1 MLAVTRRPEIRA
13 RLVRVSADFGL
24 PSPTFH
30 CSVEEALAARGDA
43 ALIFLDLSCC
53 CGERGLRHSVERWL
67 RRSPGT
73 ELVLFV
79 PLIDRECE
87 THAMFD
93 IAALGVGRVMTAS
106 DFMRAEVWLTVQK
119 AQHVAVLQKEL
130 LDDFRRAVE
139 ATGRPLRAPEIVQ
152 RIVVN
157 VPTNAACLRMAAW
170 DGEAGSAAA
179 QRKALWKQLRTA
191 GQMPASWL
199 VLTFRVLWYAKLR
212 EAGLS
217 TSRIATFLGF
227 RTPRHLRMTLKRRF
241 GVCMKELHQVRYD
254 DALAW
259 SAELCTR
266 DQSRVAG
273 RAGAV
278 LDHPPLPVR
287 NKPAPRRDRSAPASG
302 N

>member
-1 MLAVTRRPEIRA
+1 MA
-13 RLVRVSADFGL
+13 RVDS
-24 PSPTFH
+24 
-30 CSVEEALAARGDA
+30 

-53 CGERGLRHSVERWL
+53 CGEPGLRRSVERWL
-67 RRSPGT
+67 RRSPAT

-79 PLIDRECE
+79 PLLDRECE

-106 DFMRAEVWLTVQK
+106 DFLRTEVWLTVQK
-119 AQHVAVLQKEL
+119 AQHVAVLQKQL
-130 LDDFRRAVE
+130 LDDFARAVE
-139 ATGRPLRAPEIVQ
+139 ATGHQLRAAAIVQ

-157 VPTNAACLRMAAW
+157 IPTNAACIRMAAW
-170 DGEAGSAAA
+170 DSEPGSTAA
-179 QRKALWKQLRTA
+179 QRKALWKELRRA

-217 TSRIATFLGF
+217 TSGIANFLGF

-241 GVCMKELHQVRYD
+241 GVCMKELHQVRYN
-254 DALAW
+254 DALTW

-266 DQSRVAG
+266 DHSRDAG

-278 LDHPPLPVR
+278 LAHPPLPVR
-287 NKPAPRRDRSAPASG
+287 NKPAPRRNRSAPASDS
-302 N
+302 